1 MKNLNKTE
9 LTSKGYTH
17 VSFQKIIDLNGL
29 QPLDIYEHFKNDN
42 SIFFESAEESKK
54 SSRFSIICFDADE
67 YIEVRGKKIIY
78 KSHHD
83 QNERESTNP
92 LDDID
97 NYANKIKVYNL
108 PENLPFSG
116 GLIGYFGYE
125 IVSYIEEKL
134 HSSNE
139 DDLNVPDI
147 FLLVSHNIIV
157 VDNLQKTIN
166 IIINEKISSLSNDID
181 TKLSNIENIIKQ
193 NVIVDKAK
201 KTKENKNLEFT
212 SRFIEEDFKKA
223 VIKAKSYI
231 TKGDV
236 MQVVLSQRL
245 SNKFESDPFDYYRY
259 LRKLNPSPYMYYL
272 NIQDFQIIG
281 SSPEILVKCENNE
294 VTVRPIAGTRKRGK
308 NNDEDESLKSELL
321 KDPKEL
327 AEHLMLIDLG
337 RNDIGRITKT
347 GSVKVTEK
355 MIVEKYSHVMH
366 IVSNVCGTKE
376 DCITPMNILK
386 ATFPAGTVSGA
397 PKIRAMEIIAELE
410 PTKRGIYSGAIGY
423 ISWNGNLNTAIA
435 IRTAI
440 VKNKQI
446 YVQAGAGIVYDSDPD
461 KEWEET
467 MNKAKALLSAVT
479 KLEEENL

>member
-1 MKNLNKTE
+1 MASNPTTFIL
-9 LTSKGYTH
+9 
-17 VSFQKIIDLNGL
+17 
-29 QPLDIYEHFKNDN
+29 
-42 SIFFESAEESKK
+42 FF
-54 SSRFSIICFDADE
+54 
-67 YIEVRGKKIIY
+67 
-78 KSHHD
+78 
-83 QNERESTNP
+83 
-92 LDDID
+92 
-97 NYANKIKVYNL
+97 
-108 PENLPFSG
+108 
-116 GLIGYFGYE
+116 
-125 IVSYIEEKL
+125 
-134 HSSNE
+134 
-139 DDLNVPDI
+139 
-147 FLLVSHNIIV
+147 
-157 VDNLQKTIN
+157 
-166 IIINEKISSLSNDID
+166 
-181 TKLSNIENIIKQ
+181 TKLSNIESIIKQ
-193 NVIVDKAK
+193 NVIEDKAK

-308 NNDEDESLKSELL
+308 NNDEDESLKYELL

-366 IVSNVCGTKE
+366 IVSNVCGKKE
-376 DCITPMNILK
+376 DCISPMNILK